1 MKKLTDQE
9 LDSIFKNAAEG
20 FEPSFDSAAWDAMNA
35 KLDQPI
41 PSIWKRWIPFAFLG
55 LIIFSTGVWVGIYL
69 NQNRSQN
76 QTQSI
81 LKTDGKEL
89 IQQEEI
95 TIKENQEQVQ
105 IMNNQTTNEGETKGV
120 KQSDEVADRKEL
132 NRDHIDADQLEGKS
146 KSTIITN
153 NRIAIDEERFLLT
166 QDSNQQEFKNVSF
179 ENTVDSARQSAV
191 VVEVKIDTTKSDFE
205 EGNEKNE
212 LANNHS
218 IFLRALASP
227 DFSSVNY
234 SSASETGSNYSLLA
248 EYQLTNRWSIS
259 TGGIWSV
266 KKYSSDQ
273 EVTYG
278 KYTAD
283 RMVGACKVLDIP
295 VNVYYRF
302 RPHLK
307 TSFYAGIGF
316 SSYIMLQEDY
326 TYTVDYSSGSRD
338 YSYAIEKKNNEWFK
352 MLNLSIGIQYQV
364 APRFYLQA
372 EPFLKAPLA
381 GVGEWDVQLSS
392 MGIFLGVKYKIN

>member
-20 FEPSFDSAAWDAMNA
+20 FESSFDSAAWDAMNA
-35 KLDQPI
+35 KLDQPQ
-41 PSIWKRWIPFAFLG
+41 PTIWKKWMPFVLLG
-55 LIIFSTGVWVGIYL
+55 VVIFSTGVWVGTRL
-69 NQNRSQN
+69 NENRQL
-76 QTQSI
+76 TESI
-81 LKTDGKEL
+81 LKSKSKESIQQKNTTARENQDQVQATPHQASVEKETTIEKQQQEVTDGKEL
-89 IQQEEI
+89 NK
-95 TIKENQEQVQ
+95 TLR
-105 IMNNQTTNEGETKGV
+105 MNNKVVE
-120 KQSDEVADRKEL
+120 
-132 NRDHIDADQLEGKS
+132 KS
-146 KSTIITN
+146 KSTSIT
-153 NRIAIDEERFLLT
+153 AISDPLD
-166 QDSNQQEFKNVSF
+166 DSKFILH
-179 ENTVDSARQSAV
+179 
-191 VVEVKIDTTKSDFE
+191 EVKNSNELINKVSDNPVVDTMSQQAAVYEAITDTVLLNSE
-205 EGNEKNE
+205 EGKEKNMST
-212 LANNHS
+212 NRHP
-218 IFLRALASP
+218 IYLRALASP
-227 DFSSVNY
+227 DFSSINY
-234 SSASETGSNYSLLA
+234 ASASETGSNYSLLL

-259 TGGIWSV
+259 TGGIWSM
-266 KKYSSDQ
+266 KKYSYDQ

-283 RMVGACKVLDIP
+283 RMVGACEILDIP

-338 YSYAIEKKNNEWFK
+338 YSYTIERKNNEWFK
-352 MLNLSIGIQYQV
+352 MLNLSIGMQYQV

-392 MGIFLGVKYKIN
+392 MGIFLGVKYKVN